1 MLDWILNKSSCRSFY
16 NHSLYLCLSL
26 FEECPL
32 KSLIRHRRLSTTAYG
47 ISNLIELLLKYLIL
61 FKPIAEHTALST
73 FIQLVEST

>member
-1 MLDWILNKSSCRSFY
+1 MLDWILNTSSCRSFY
-16 NHSLYLCLSL
+16 NHSSYLCLSL

-32 KSLIRHRRLSTTAYG
+32 KSLSSSQETIAYG

-61 FKPIAEHTALST
+61 FKPIAEHAVLST